1 MHFARSDRNRELVV
15 CFAFVF
21 DFFEF
26 SFYEIHGFLALC
38 LPQSAPPCEI
48 IDRSRGVST
57 EVHPSQLHELF
68 FSRED
73 FRIFHPLVEKDE
85 GLFFVCRRS
94 EAYKSASR
102 SIACE
107 VIGPL
112 CLHGDSS
119 CFESIAKRST
129 SQRLASAELS
139 FDDLECFLCMTIG
152 DREKFPALHESWKRL
167 RSTECEHPVSIRG
180 IHIVECPTHRPSTDD
195 APISTGFAYHIF
207 PTSLYPRSDHP
218 CRLSYILSLDT
229 SIVPHDLR
237 GSRESRMVES
247 VGYEAMRE
255 EVHRRYLL
263 GKFNLSM
270 V

>member
-1 MHFARSDRNRELVV
+1 M
-15 CFAFVF
+15 
-21 DFFEF
+21 
-26 SFYEIHGFLALC
+26 
-38 LPQSAPPCEI
+38 
-48 IDRSRGVST
+48 
-57 EVHPSQLHELF
+57 
-68 FSRED
+68 
-73 FRIFHPLVEKDE
+73 FHPLIEKDE

-129 SQRLASAELS
+129 SQRLTSTELS
-139 FDDLECFLCMTIG
+139 LHDLECFLCMTIG

-180 IHIVECPTHRPSTDD
+180 IHIVECPTHRPRTDD
-195 APISTGFAYHIF
+195 TSISTGFAYHIF
-207 PTSLYPRSDHP
+207 RTSLYPRSDHP
-218 CRLSYILSLDT
+218 CRLSDILGLDT
-229 SIVPHDLR
+229 SIVPHDF
-237 GSRESRMVES
+237 GWSRESSVIES
-247 VGYEAMRE
+247 VRCEAMRE
-255 EVHRRYLL
+255 EVHRRYLS
-263 GKFNLSM
+263 GKFNLRM